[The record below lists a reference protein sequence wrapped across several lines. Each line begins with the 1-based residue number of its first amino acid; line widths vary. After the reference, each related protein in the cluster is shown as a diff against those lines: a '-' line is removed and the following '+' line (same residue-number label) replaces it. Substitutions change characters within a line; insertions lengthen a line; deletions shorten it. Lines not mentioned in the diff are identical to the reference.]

1 MRQENFT
8 GGRILNILYP
18 IWRDFALKN
27 ARKRKKKT
35 MGIAAWLRSRPFTLL
50 AFGLAVMTMALIV
63 QLPRMMGSLDRQDA
77 QLTEKMKIY
86 SDLQAE
92 RNVLNSELNRVN
104 DRDYIETLARREY
117 GYGWYGE
124 TIYEVGNL
132 AEIQAAEN
140 SGS

>member
-1 MRQENFT
+1 M
-8 GGRILNILYP
+8 
-18 IWRDFALKN
+18 KN
-27 ARKRKKKT
+27 ARKKKKKT
-35 MGIAAWLRSRPFTLL
+35 MGVAAWLRSRPFTLL
-50 AFGLAVMTMALIV
+50 AFGLAVMTMVLIV
-63 QLPRMMGSLDRQDA
+63 QLPRMMGSLDRQDE

-92 RNVLNSELNRVN
+92 RNVLNSELARIN